1 MLGAFLDVAMIC
13 WFLFFSWIVVIS
25 TVVPWQMEAQISQ
38 CGHNVLGIGKGSF
51 IAQNCGRNCPGQE
64 AILIIH
70 HTTTEKT
77 ARLFVCFSF
86 GHSICKD
93 IHG

>member
-1 MLGAFLDVAMIC
+1 
-13 WFLFFSWIVVIS
+13 
-25 TVVPWQMEAQISQ
+25 
-38 CGHNVLGIGKGSF
+38 
-51 IAQNCGRNCPGQE
+51 
-64 AILIIH
+64 LIIH